1 MQLFYR
7 EKGNSS
13 YPPLILL
20 HGLWGASDN
29 WLGVANQLATHFHVL
44 LPDFRNHGHSPH
56 DDVHDYSAL
65 SEDITD
71 FIGSLNLPTPPFIAG
86 HSMGGK
92 ALMLLLLKR
101 PEIVQKAAIIDICP
115 RNYEVNN
122 FHQELFGKLAR
133 FSLRHYTSRQELH
146 VRLREEFSSE
156 ELCQIALKNIQKTSS
171 GFEWRI
177 NLKAIC
183 NNLFQLMSWPPTG
196 NTTYSKPILFIKGEY
211 SDYISPHDLPAIYT
225 LFPAAEL
232 YTLPSDHQ
240 IHIRQPQLLARTLD
254 HFFSDSIPSD
264 TF

>member
-156 ELCQIALKNIQKTSS
+156 ELYQIALKNIQKTSS

-211 SDYISPHDLPAIYT
+211 SDYISPNDLPAIYT